1 MCRPQVPP
9 TLRTR
14 AIFEQTNFC
23 RQSLSYCRQSLSTV
37 DKVCHLVV
45 TADELVRMQT
55 KFVSS
60 GSADKVCLHRKSWQT
75 NSADKLCLQKIR
87 QNLAKMQTNPADKL
101 CLQKIRRKLGQNADK
116 SCRQTLSA
124 KNPPKTGP
132 KCRQILQTN
141 LVKTE
146 NCRQLQK
153 KCRQSLSS
161 IVRKGLSILDKLCL
175 YPKILEL
182 ALAGTVVVVGGGGS
196 GPLRQEEGRMKNQFA
211 F

>member
-1 MCRPQVPP
+1 
-9 TLRTR
+9 
-14 AIFEQTNFC
+14 
-23 RQSLSYCRQSLSTV
+23 
-37 DKVCHLVV
+37 
-45 TADELVRMQT
+45 
-55 KFVSS
+55 
-60 GSADKVCLHRKSWQT
+60 
-75 NSADKLCLQKIR
+75 
-87 QNLAKMQTNPADKL
+87 MQTNPADKL
-101 CLQKIRRKLGQNADK
+101 CLQKIRRNLGQNADK

-124 KNPPKTGP
+124 KNPPKPGS

-182 ALAGTVVVVGGGGS
+182 ALINANWRRGDITGQVPNMHLTGYIRLPSRYNPQIKPHAPNGHFLS
-196 GPLRQEEGRMKNQFA
+196 GFT
-211 F
+211 

>member
-1 MCRPQVPP
+1 MLQTNSWTCRQ
-9 TLRTR
+9 TLS
-14 AIFEQTNFC
+14 AAVLQTNFVC
-23 RQSLSYCRQSLSTV
+23 TRSPDRQTLQTNF
-37 DKVCHLVV
+37 VC
-45 TADELVRMQT
+45 
-55 KFVSS
+55 
-60 GSADKVCLHRKSWQT
+60 RKS
-75 NSADKLCLQKIR
+75 
-87 QNLAKMQTNPADKL
+87 AKT
-101 CLQKIRRKLGQNADK
+101 CQNADK

-182 ALAGTVVVVGGGGS
+182 ALRRWAI
-196 GPLRQEEGRMKNQFA
+196 LRVFEPVRLPCVT
-211 F
+211 

>member
-1 MCRPQVPP
+1 
-9 TLRTR
+9 
-14 AIFEQTNFC
+14 
-23 RQSLSYCRQSLSTV
+23 
-37 DKVCHLVV
+37 
-45 TADELVRMQT
+45 
-55 KFVSS
+55 
-60 GSADKVCLHRKSWQT
+60 
-75 NSADKLCLQKIR
+75 
-87 QNLAKMQTNPADKL
+87 MQTNPADKL

-124 KNPPKTGP
+124 KSPPKTGP

-182 ALAGTVVVVGGGGS
+182 ALLVVYRSSELNKSISGLVGLLGLFSRLLSSWG
-196 GPLRQEEGRMKNQFA
+196 A
-211 F
+211 FPISRPKIFGAKIDSSARLVSF

>member
-1 MCRPQVPP
+1 
-9 TLRTR
+9 
-14 AIFEQTNFC
+14 
-23 RQSLSYCRQSLSTV
+23 
-37 DKVCHLVV
+37 
-45 TADELVRMQT
+45 
-55 KFVSS
+55 
-60 GSADKVCLHRKSWQT
+60 
-75 NSADKLCLQKIR
+75 
-87 QNLAKMQTNPADKL
+87 MQTNPADKL
-101 CLQKIRRKLGQNADK
+101 CLQKIRQKLGQNADK

-124 KNPPKTGP
+124 KNPPKPGS

-182 ALAGTVVVVGGGGS
+182 ALSTFLYLPNNRIKGCGWDYPFCLIFIFSSIKRCVARQVVLVLGAAG
-196 GPLRQEEGRMKNQFA
+196 
-211 F
+211 